1 MIELTV
7 PDLIINVLI
16 APGRLRLSSR
26 TELIE
31 VAVVEALEEILST
44 SGIAY
49 AVKGRQCGEETIPFE
64 LDFIFNSLYGAIELR
79 KVAEVLQNTLAKKSI
94 VVKLIR

>member
-16 APGRLRLSSR
+16 APGRLRLSSKDEI
-26 TELIE
+26 TE
-31 VAVVEALEEILST
+31 VAAVDTLERLLST
-44 SGIAY
+44 CGIAY

-64 LDFIFNSLYGAIELR
+64 LDFIFNSLYGALELR
-79 KVAEVLQNTLAKKSI
+79 KVAEVFQTKLVEKNI